1 MVACV
6 GNAYEL
12 NKTNTGRDH
21 FWGGGGVGGAGSPA
35 NILVILKITTLF
47 SWSAAGLPVGSR
59 MATSMLV
66 NAELL
71 VAVNEKLE
79 REP

>member
-12 NKTNTGRDH
+12 NKTNIDRDH
-21 FWGGGGVGGAGSPA
+21 FLRGGGVGGAGSPA

-47 SWSAAGLPVGSR
+47 FCNAASRPLGSLIE
-59 MATSMLV
+59 TSMLV
-66 NAELL
+66 RAELF
-71 VAVNEKLE
+71 VAMNEKLVS
-79 REP
+79 EP